1 MNYFVRRSSIAALA
15 ISSTL
20 LISCGAATD
29 KVAEKASEKI
39 VEEAVES
46 QTGADVD
53 IDTNGDGSVKIETE
67 DGSYSSG
74 TGKVPEQWP
83 TDLSLPEGLTILSG
97 TTMDTDE
104 GKLVTVG
111 ATSKQSATE
120 LLDLMKDQLSDWTI
134 SGETTSESSDASIA
148 GAQWDKDGRR
158 VNLMATFAA
167 GSDTSVTI
175 AHTTL
180 TQ

>member
-1 MNYFVRRSSIAALA
+1 
-15 ISSTL
+15 
-20 LISCGAATD
+20 
-29 KVAEKASEKI
+29 
-39 VEEAVES
+39 
-46 QTGADVD
+46 
-53 IDTNGDGSVKIETE
+53 
-67 DGSYSSG
+67 
-74 TGKVPEQWP
+74 
-83 TDLSLPEGLTILSG
+83 
-97 TTMDTDE
+97 MDTDE